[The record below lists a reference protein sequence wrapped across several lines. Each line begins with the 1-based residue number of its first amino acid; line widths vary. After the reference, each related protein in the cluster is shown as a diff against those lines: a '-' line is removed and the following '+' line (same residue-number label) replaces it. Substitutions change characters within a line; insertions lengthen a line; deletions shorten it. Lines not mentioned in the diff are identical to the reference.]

1 MYFFH
6 RLIFSYLYDI
16 HRNYQMEALQHSC
29 EIIGVEF
36 RLS

>member
-6 RLIFSYLYDI
+6 RLIFMYDI